1 MNRHWRSTISVV
13 IGACL
18 AVFAACKSGTAEGE
32 ATVAEVHIT
41 ETKSEG
47 EPPPPPPDGH
57 NAQNALD
64 YTGTY
69 KGIVPC
75 ADCEGIITQISIG
88 ADSSFELT
96 LQYKGKGD
104 GRPVVS
110 KGTYNWKDGNTIS
123 LAGVTGGAF
132 LYKVEENRLRQLDTE
147 GRKIEG
153 ALAENY
159 VLTKVQ

>member
-1 MNRHWRSTISVV
+1 MNRFWGVKMVWVAIAF
-13 IGACL
+13 I
-18 AVFAACKSGTAEGE
+18 AVFTACKSGTADGE
-32 ATVAEVHIT
+32 VTVTDVTIT
-41 ETKSEG
+41 DTVSDGET
-47 EPPPPPPDGH
+47 PPPPDGH

-64 YTGTY
+64 YPGTY
-69 KGIVPC
+69 KGMVPC
-75 ADCEGIITQISIG
+75 ADCEGIITQLTLG
-88 ADSSFELT
+88 ADSTFELT

-110 KGTYNWKDGNTIS
+110 KGTYAWKDGNTIS

-153 ALAENY
+153 ALAESYLLNK
-159 VLTKVQ
+159 LQ

>member
-1 MNRHWRSTISVV
+1 VV
-13 IGACL
+13 IWACL
-18 AVFAACKSGTAEGE
+18 GVLASCKSGTASGE
-32 ATVAEVHIT
+32 VTVTDVTIT
-41 ETKSEG
+41 KTESEG
-47 EPPPPPPDGH
+47 EVPPPPPDGH

-69 KGIVPC
+69 KGVVPC
-75 ADCEGIITQISIG
+75 ADCEGIFTQIKVG
-88 ADSSFELT
+88 ADSTFELT

-110 KGTYNWKDGNTIS
+110 KGTYTWKDGNTIS

-132 LYKVEENRLRQLDTE
+132 LYKVEENKLRQLDTE

-153 ALAENY
+153 ALAESY
-159 VLTKVQ
+159 VLAKVQ

>member
-1 MNRHWRSTISVV
+1 MKRKYSSKLLV
-13 IGACL
+13 IGASL
-18 AVFAACKSGTAEGE
+18 AVLIACKSGTAEGE
-32 ATVAEVHIT
+32 VSVGVVDST
-41 ETKSEG
+41 ETKSDG
-47 EPPPPPPDGH
+47 EAQTTPPDGS
-57 NAQNALD
+57 NAQIALD

-75 ADCEGIITQISIG
+75 ADCEGIITQLTLG
-88 ADSSFELT
+88 ADSTYELT

-104 GRPVVS
+104 GKPVVS